1 MLAFK
6 QSPLVACLVIL
17 GLLLAACQSAAPA
30 PSSAP
35 APAPTQAAAPKPAA
49 TEAPKA
55 AAQPTAAPA
64 QPTAAAKAAAK
75 TAPVSLRIAIPADEG
90 ILQPYAY
97 ITGYPGWNMLSLLYD
112 ALYVFDADNLPKPWL
127 AKEAKASADGKTWTI
142 TLRDGVK
149 WHDGQA
155 FSSADVKFA
164 YEYYKANTHSR
175 WTGPVRNFTSIET
188 PNASTVVITLPTP
201 DPQFAFRVLA
211 DLPIIPKHLWEG
223 KTDPKT
229 FNTNVGTGAYKLAEH
244 QTDQFYRFTANPD
257 FFAGKPAVDELVIPI
272 IKDPNTI
279 FSALKTGEIHSTIR
293 ILSPELVKDFQ
304 SNAELKV
311 QRGPGFATTLLQFND
326 ERAPW
331 DKTAVRQA
339 VALAIDTQK
348 LVDTVLLGFAT
359 AGNPGWL
366 HPASPFHDPAVKGE
380 YSVEKAKA
388 LLDGLGYKDSNGDGV
403 READGKP
410 MEAALLVQSN
420 QPLRIRAAELIA
432 AGLKDIGIN
441 VKVTAMESNSLDAKV
456 WPDFDV
462 SKGRDFDL
470 AMFGWSAPVQANP
483 LRMVS
488 LVHSKPAVG
497 SLNIGGFKNAEVD
510 KVADE
515 INITVD
521 EAKQKTLMRQLE
533 ALTAKELPFL
543 MLYYDDGIYAYR
555 PAAYDRWV
563 YQKGQGIFHKLSFMP
578 DAKP

>member
-1 MLAFK
+1 MFVFK
-6 QSPLVACLVIL
+6 RPLFLACLLIL
-17 GLLLAACQSAAPA
+17 SLLLAACQSAAPA

-35 APAPTQAAAPKPAA
+35 APTQAAAPKPAA
-49 TEAPKA
+49 TEQPKA
-55 AAQPTAAPA
+55 AAQPTV
-64 QPTAAAKAAAK
+64 AAKAAAQ
-75 TAPVSLRIAIPADEG
+75 TQPVSLRVAIAADEG

-112 ALYVFDADNLPKPWL
+112 ALYVFDLDNLPKPWL

-142 TLRDGVK
+142 TLREGVK
-149 WHDGQA
+149 WHDGQP

-188 PNASTVVITLPTP
+188 PNATTVVISLPNP

-229 FNTNVGTGAYKLAEH
+229 FATNVGTGAYKLAEH

-279 FSALKTGEIHSTIR
+279 FSALKTGEIHSTNR

-304 SNAELKV
+304 GNPELKV
-311 QRGPGFATTLLQFND
+311 QRGPGFATTLLQFNA

-331 DKTAVRQA
+331 DKTEVRQA

-348 LVDTVLLGFAT
+348 LVDTVLLGFGT

-366 HPASPFHDPAVKGE
+366 HPASAFHDPAVKGE
-380 YSVEKAKA
+380 FDVAKAKA
-388 LLDGLGYKDSNGDGV
+388 LLDGLGYKDSNADGV
-403 READGKP
+403 REAEGKP

-420 QPLRIRAAELIA
+420 QPLRIRSAELIA
-432 AGLKDIGIN
+432 AALKDIGIS

-470 AMFGWSAPVQANP
+470 SMFGWSAPVQANP

-515 INITVD
+515 INVTVD
-521 EAKQKTLMRQLE
+521 EAKQKTLMHQLE
-533 ALTAKELPFL
+533 ALTARERPFV

-555 PAAYDRWV
+555 PAVYDRWV
-563 YQKGQGIFHKLSFMP
+563 YQKGQGIFHKLSFLP
-578 DAKP
+578 DAK